1 MSKNKNDYETPS
13 VDYGN
18 GPSQRSGLAFPGVL
32 LVAYVA
38 AVWSVAGIINYALVY
53 NLAGG
58 GNVAAYYN
66 VTTKSCAGK

>member
-1 MSKNKNDYETPS
+1 MPKNNDDYETPAID
-13 VDYGN
+13 VGDE
-18 GPSQRSGLAFPGVL
+18 PSPVGVAFAGAL
-32 LVAYVA
+32 LVAYAA

-66 VTTKSCAGK
+66 VTTKGCK